1 MDPKHSKPDEGPV
14 TRSDVPDPQPPEQT
28 VGYTDR
34 VKPAVDRAA
43 PTQLDHLYEPND
55 TDKPPSD
62 NHHETIVDS
71 NPSFEAST
79 SEAGAAADDSSRKL
93 HDSILQFSAHLSDSG
108 IIADGDESTKTLDG
122 EQLAESMLK
131 RKQLTSYQLEM
142 LRQGKGESLVLGNY
156 VIVDE
161 IGAGG
166 MGVVYKARHRR
177 MKREVAV
184 KVLPDVLT
192 NSKEALA
199 RFHREVEMAAKL
211 HHPNIAAA
219 FDADE
224 ANGKHFLVMEYVDGW
239 ELSRYV
245 KEFGPLPLR
254 YAVALTIQAANG
266 LHHAHGLGVI
276 HRDIKPGNLLVNH
289 EGRLKILD
297 MGLAHVMED
306 DTPAGAELTQS
317 GRVMGTVDYMAPEQ
331 AKDAKR
337 ADHRADVY
345 SLGCTLFYL
354 ATGKPLSPKGSV
366 TEKLLW
372 HQTEEKPL
380 LSSVCPAS
388 NDKLDAFLAKMLAK
402 DPDDRPQSMQEVI
415 VNLQERL
422 KEIPHSG
429 DRATVTG
436 PLAAM
441 SVFDQPL
448 SDPAIVSSMAE
459 MAQTITELKQSAQQ
473 KKQQTQK
480 QRSATGKLFAAVL
493 AIAAMVLIAVAVMPS
508 LLNDNSKKTAN
519 GNGNGNKE
527 SPANSDGAG
536 AGDTAAQTSTDG
548 TRPTDGN
555 GGDPGAD
562 IPPPVNESVAR
573 LNEQIKWIFDH
584 DGSVTVVTSGGIKR
598 HAVTDPDDLP
608 KVPYDVS
615 GVKISGSTVGDEQL
629 QRLAALK
636 GLQQLELAQT
646 AVTDDGLTVLR
657 QLSGLW
663 TLDLSKTKIGDA
675 GVNNARAL
683 VELRDLNLSGSQ
695 ITDAAISQLSGL
707 PKLENLYLAD
717 TPVGDDGLGPLKSLP
732 SLRYVSLRG
741 TKVTADGMFLLRRA
755 LPKLEIDWE
764 GDDPQ
769 RVAARALIQK
779 GAKLSLE
786 TPADTAAR
794 LVDKVGDLPG
804 EHFRITAVDL
814 SGNPK
819 ISNSDLASLQGLPHV
834 AQLLLDGT
842 AVTDEGVATLGKVR
856 SLKTVD
862 LGSLRIAPA
871 TVAQLKQ
878 ALPGCEVIEKPTDRW
893 ATTRWVLA
901 SGGNVTAV
909 LPDGQAIAEIVDP
922 VQVPAGPFVLSEIH
936 LADQPKLTDADL
948 ERFRGLSGLE
958 VLDIS
963 GSSVTDAGIVHLV
976 GCTKLR
982 DLDLSRTKITDKC
995 AAILARMQSLRQ
1007 LHLAGTEFSGTGLKQ
1022 LGALGG
1028 LTHLSLAET
1037 GIGDSDLVYLKSL
1050 PKLDWLSLSG
1060 TSISDAAKPSLAGLK
1075 LLRKLLVDQTQ
1086 IADAGVEE
1094 LKAMMPACDIAG
1106 DPPDPQRLAV
1116 RWVLQRR
1123 GVVVVAGEN
1132 GATTI
1137 DKLSQLPRDDC
1148 EVLAIDL
1155 SLLGDRIGPEG
1166 LDLLAGC
1173 VDLIELNLQ
1182 ETDTDD
1188 RALGAVANLASLRRI
1203 NLAKTNVSS
1212 AGLQHLSKLH
1222 GLESIDLSETR
1233 VTSLQHLDGLPNLQG
1248 LDLNYCR
1255 LDGKEL
1261 GRLPMHTGLKSVALN
1276 YVRNLSDNALTA
1288 LKTLTSLERLEL
1300 AGTSISDTAMDQ
1312 IVAFTKLRDLDLS
1325 NTKIT
1330 DAGAAKLG
1338 GLARLEQL
1346 RLNSTKVG
1354 DGTLQSLAQ
1363 IKTLKH
1369 VDAVGTSVSASGVAA
1384 LKAAIPGVTVLNGK
1398 RREEDDR
1405 RLQRRPGEAE
1415 GPRLLPSGGRFR

>member
-1 MDPKHSKPDEGPV
+1 MDPKHSERDDEHM
-14 TRSDVPDPQPPEQT
+14 TRPDVPDPQSPEQT
-28 VGYTDR
+28 VAYTDR
-34 VKPAVDRAA
+34 VEPVVDREAA
-43 PTQLDHLYEPND
+43 TQFDHSHEADD
-55 TDKPPSD
+55 TGKRPRED
-62 NHHETIVDS
+62 HHETIVDS
-71 NPSFEAST
+71 NPSFDSSSPE
-79 SEAGAAADDSSRKL
+79 AAAATDEPSRKL

-108 IIADGDESTKTLDG
+108 LPTGGEETTKTLDG
-122 EQLAESMLK
+122 EQLAEAMLK

-142 LRQGKGESLVLGNY
+142 LRQGKGDSLVLGNY

-184 KVLPDVLT
+184 KVLPEALT

-224 ANGKHFLVMEYVDGW
+224 AGGKHFLVMEYVDGW

-306 DTPAGAELTQS
+306 DAAAGSELTQS

-388 NDKLDAFLAKMLAK
+388 NDKLDAFLAKMLEK
-402 DPDDRPQSMQEVI
+402 NPDDRPQSMQEVI

-422 KEIPHSG
+422 KEIPPSG

-441 SVFDQPL
+441 PVFDQPL
-448 SDPAIVSSMAE
+448 SDPAIASSLTE
-459 MAQTITELKQSAQQ
+459 MAQTITELKQSEQLQQ
-473 KKQQTQK
+473 QEQQQQ
-480 QRSATGKLFAAVL
+480 QRPGIGKLIAVAL
-493 AIAAMVLIAVAVMPS
+493 AIAAVVFLVVAVMPP
-508 LLNDNSKKTAN
+508 LLSDKSKKAAN
-519 GNGNGNKE
+519 DQASGE
-527 SPANSDGAG
+527 TPANSDSTGSGAT
-536 AGDTAAQTSTDG
+536 TAQVATDG
-548 TRPTDGN
+548 ARPDDEN
-555 GGDPGAD
+555 GGGRAAV
-562 IPPPVNESVAR
+562 IPPPVNKNIAR

-598 HAVTDPDDLP
+598 HAVTQPEELP
-608 KVPYDVS
+608 NVPYDVS
-615 GVKISGSTVGDEQL
+615 GVKFSNAPVGDEQL
-629 QRLAALK
+629 QRLVDLK

-646 AVTDDGLTVLR
+646 AVTDDGLAVLR
-657 QLSGLW
+657 QLTGLW
-663 TLDLSKTKIGDA
+663 TLDLSKTKVGDA
-675 GVNNARAL
+675 GVNNVRAIKD
-683 VELRDLNLSGSQ
+683 LRDLNLSGSQ
-695 ITDAAISQLSGL
+695 ISDAAVSQLSGL
-707 PKLENLYLAD
+707 SKLENLYLAD
-717 TPVGDDGLGPLKSLP
+717 TSIGDDGVAPLQTLP

-741 TKVTADGMFLLRRA
+741 TKVTADGLFLLRRA
-755 LPKLEIDWE
+755 LPKLEVDWE
-764 GDDPQ
+764 GADPQ
-769 RVAARALIQK
+769 HVAARQLIQD
-779 GAKLSLE
+779 GAVLALE
-786 TPADTAAR
+786 TPTDTKPR
-794 LVDKVGDLPG
+794 LIAKVGDLPG
-804 EHFRITAVDL
+804 EQFRIIGVDL

-819 ISNSDLASLQGLPHV
+819 VTDGDVALLDKLPHI
-834 AQLLLDGT
+834 AQLKLDGT
-842 AVTDEGVATLGKVR
+842 NVTDKGIAALAKIQTLQAIH
-856 SLKTVD
+856 

-871 TVAQLKQ
+871 TIAQLKQ
-878 ALPGCEVIEKPTDRW
+878 ALPGCDVIEKPTDRW

-901 SGGNVTAV
+901 NGGSVTAV

-922 VQVPAGPFVLSEIH
+922 VQVPAGPFVLSEAH
-936 LADQPKLTDADL
+936 LADRPKLTDSDL
-948 ERFRGLSGLE
+948 ERFRGLSDLE

-963 GSSVTDAGIVHLV
+963 GSGVTDAGIAHLV

-982 DLDLSRTKITDKC
+982 DLDLSHTKITDTC
-995 AAILARMQSLRQ
+995 AAIVARMQSLRQ
-1007 LHLAGTEFSGTGLKQ
+1007 LHLAGTDYSGTGLKQ
-1022 LGALGG
+1022 LGALEG
-1028 LTHLSLAET
+1028 LTHLSLADT
-1037 GIGDSDLVYLKSL
+1037 AVDDSDLVYLKSF

-1060 TSISDAAKPSLAGLK
+1060 TAISDAAKPSLAGLK
-1075 LLRKLLVDQTQ
+1075 TLRKLLVDQTQ
-1086 IADAGVEE
+1086 VTDAGLEE
-1094 LKAMMPACDIAG
+1094 LQAMMTACDVAG
-1106 DPPDPQRLAV
+1106 DAPDPQRLAL

-1123 GVVVVAGEN
+1123 GVAVIAADN
-1132 GATTI
+1132 GTTTI
-1137 DKLSQLPRDDC
+1137 DKLTQLPRDDC
-1148 EVLAIDL
+1148 KVLAIDL
-1155 SLLGDRIGPEG
+1155 SLLGERIGPEG
-1166 LDLLAGC
+1166 LDPLAGC
-1173 VDLIELNLQ
+1173 VDLAELNLQ
-1182 ETDTDD
+1182 ETETDD
-1188 RALGAVANLASLRRI
+1188 RALAATANLAALRQI
-1203 NLAKTNVSS
+1203 NLAKTNVSN
-1212 AGLQHLSKLH
+1212 AGLQHLGKLKS
-1222 GLESIDLSETR
+1222 LESVDLSETR
-1233 VTSLQHLDGLPNLQG
+1233 VTNLQHLDGLQNLRN

-1255 LDGKEL
+1255 LEGKDL
-1261 GRLPMHTGLKSVALN
+1261 GRLPMHTGLKSVSLN
-1276 YVRNLSDNALTA
+1276 YVRSFSDDTLTA
-1288 LKTLTSLERLEL
+1288 LKPLTGLERLEL
-1300 AGTSISDTAMDQ
+1300 AGTSISDAAMDQ
-1312 IVAFTKLRDLDLS
+1312 IVAFNKLRDLDLS
-1325 NTKIT
+1325 STKIT
-1330 DAGAAKLG
+1330 DAGAAKLS
-1338 GLARLEQL
+1338 GLSQLEQL

-1354 DGTLQSLAQ
+1354 DGALQALAQ

-1369 VDAVGTSVSASGVAA
+1369 VDVVGTSVSASGVAA

-1398 RREEDDR
+1398 RREEEDR